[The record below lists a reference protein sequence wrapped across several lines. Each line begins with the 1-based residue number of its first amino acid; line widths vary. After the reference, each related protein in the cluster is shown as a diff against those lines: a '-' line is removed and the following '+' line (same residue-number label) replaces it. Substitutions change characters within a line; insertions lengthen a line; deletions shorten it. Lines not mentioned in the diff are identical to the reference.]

1 MHRQRLT
8 LDESI
13 AQFIAG
19 YFATH
24 ERSPKTITAYTL
36 DLRQFRAFVPRRATL
51 RSLRPEH
58 IEEWSAQMK
67 VDGYA
72 TASIRRKLASVR
84 SFFAY
89 WVRKRVI
96 PYSPLSGIRI
106 ELAASRVL
114 PNFLTLD
121 EVAAILDAAHRSWNE
136 SRGFLALRNL
146 AIIEVM
152 FATGIRVGE
161 LVSLR
166 LSDFHPLER
175 SLLIRGKGRRERLA
189 FFVEP
194 TSFERITSY
203 VTARTSAFASVAAR
217 AAAPASTP
225 HPSAPGGAT
234 TAFASEALFVNA
246 HGHALSTQAV
256 ATVIRSLCRAAG
268 VARRVTPHTFR
279 HTVATLLL
287 RNGADL
293 RVVQEILGHASITM
307 TQRYTHVAKE
317 HVRGALERHHPRRGM

>member
-8 LDESI
+8 LDQSI
-13 AQFIAG
+13 AQFLAG

-24 ERSPKTITAYTL
+24 ERSPKTVTAYTL

-58 IEEWSAQMK
+58 IEEWSAQLK
-67 VDGYA
+67 TDGYA

-96 PYSPLSGIRI
+96 PYSPLSGIKI

-114 PNFLTLD
+114 PNFLTLE
-121 EVAAILDAAHRSWNE
+121 EVSAILDAAHRCWNE
-136 SRGFLALRNL
+136 NRGFLTLRNL

-152 FATGIRVGE
+152 FATGLRVGE

-166 LSDFHPLER
+166 VSDFRPVER

-203 VTARTSAFASVAAR
+203 VATRTT
-217 AAAPASTP
+217 TP
-225 HPSAPGGAT
+225 AT
-234 TAFASEALFVNA
+234 TEALFLNTY
-246 HGHALSTQAV
+246 GHAMSTQTV
-256 ATVIRSLCRAAG
+256 ATVIRTLCRHAG
-268 VARRVTPHTFR
+268 LAKRVTPHTFR

>member
-1 MHRQRLT
+1 MT
-8 LDESI
+8 
-13 AQFIAG
+13 QFLAG

-24 ERSPKTITAYTL
+24 ERSPKTLTAYTL
-36 DLRQFRAFVPRRATL
+36 DLRQFRSFLPRRASL
-51 RSLRPEH
+51 RSLRSEQ
-58 IEEWSAQMK
+58 IEEWSARLK
-67 VDGYA
+67 EDGYA

-96 PYSPLSGIRI
+96 PYSPMSGIKI
-106 ELAASRVL
+106 ELAASRTL

-121 EVAAILDAAHRSWNE
+121 EVAAILDVAHRAWLE
-136 SRGFLALRNL
+136 RRGLGDRTELLALRNL

-152 FATGIRVGE
+152 FATGLRVGE
-161 LVSLR
+161 LVSIR
-166 LSDFHPLER
+166 LTDFRPLER

-194 TSFERITSY
+194 NSFERIQTW
-203 VTARTSAFASVAAR
+203 VATR
-217 AAAPASTP
+217 HQTPAQTD
-225 HPSAPGGAT
+225 
-234 TAFASEALFVNA
+234 ALFVNA
-246 HGHALSTQAV
+246 YGNALSTQTV
-256 ATVIRSLCRAAG
+256 ANVIRTLCTHAG
-268 VARRVTPHTFR
+268 LTKRVTPHTFR

-317 HVRGALERHHPRRGM
+317 HVRGALEKHHPRRGM

>member
-1 MHRQRLT
+1 VPRQRLT
-8 LDESI
+8 LDAAM
-13 AQFIAG
+13 AQFLAG

-24 ERSPKTITAYTL
+24 ERSPKTFTAYAL
-36 DLRQFRAFVPRRATL
+36 DLRQFRSFLPRRASL
-51 RSLRPEH
+51 RSLRSEQ
-58 IEEWSAQMK
+58 IEEWSARLK
-67 VDGYA
+67 EDGYA

-96 PYSPLSGIRI
+96 PYSPMSGIKI
-106 ELAASRVL
+106 ELTASRTL

-121 EVAAILDAAHRSWNE
+121 EVAAILTAATHAYAER
-136 SRGFLALRNL
+136 RGLGDRTEFLALRNL

-152 FATGIRVGE
+152 FATGLRVGE

-166 LSDFHPLER
+166 LTDFRPFEH

-194 TSFERITSY
+194 TSFERISSY
-203 VTARTSAFASVAAR
+203 
-217 AAAPASTP
+217 
-225 HPSAPGGAT
+225 AT
-234 TAFASEALFVNA
+234 TRRDTPSETDSLFVNA
-246 HGHALSTQAV
+246 YGNSLSTQTV
-256 ATVIRSLCRAAG
+256 ANVIRTLCTEAG
-268 VARRVTPHTFR
+268 VTKRVTPHTFR

-317 HVRGALERHHPRRGM
+317 HVRGALEKHHPRRGM

>member
-1 MHRQRLT
+1 VHRQRLT
-8 LDESI
+8 LDQSI
-13 AQFIAG
+13 AQFLAG

-24 ERSPKTITAYTL
+24 ERSPKTVTAYTL

-58 IEEWSAQMK
+58 IEEWSARLK
-67 VDGYA
+67 EDGYA

-96 PYSPLSGIRI
+96 PYSPLSGIKI

-114 PNFLTLD
+114 PNFLTLE
-121 EVAAILDAAHRSWNE
+121 EVSAILDAAHRCWNE
-136 SRGFLALRNL
+136 NRGFLTLRNL

-152 FATGIRVGE
+152 FATGLRVGE

-166 LSDFHPLER
+166 VSDFRPLER

-194 TSFERITSY
+194 ISFERITTY
-203 VTARTSAFASVAAR
+203 VTTRTT
-217 AAAPASTP
+217 TP
-225 HPSAPGGAT
+225 AT
-234 TAFASEALFVNA
+234 TEALFLNA
-246 HGHALSTQAV
+246 YGHALSTQTV
-256 ATVIRSLCRAAG
+256 ATVIRALCRLAG

>member
-8 LDESI
+8 LDQSI
-13 AQFIAG
+13 AQFLAG

-24 ERSPKTITAYTL
+24 ERSPKTVTAYTL
-36 DLRQFRAFVPRRATL
+36 DLRQFRAFVPKRATL

-58 IEEWSAQMK
+58 IEEWSAQLK
-67 VDGYA
+67 TDGYA

-96 PYSPLSGIRI
+96 PYSPLSGIKI

-114 PNFLTLD
+114 PNFLTLE
-121 EVAAILDAAHRSWNE
+121 EVSAILDAAHRCWKDNRS
-136 SRGFLALRNL
+136 FLTLRNL

-152 FATGIRVGE
+152 FATGLRVGE

-166 LSDFHPLER
+166 ISDFRPVER

-194 TSFERITSY
+194 SSFERITAY
-203 VTARTSAFASVAAR
+203 VTTRTT
-217 AAAPASTP
+217 TP
-225 HPSAPGGAT
+225 AT
-234 TAFASEALFVNA
+234 TEALFLNA
-246 HGHALSTQAV
+246 YGHAMSTQTV
-256 ATVIRSLCRAAG
+256 ATVIRTLCRHAG
-268 VARRVTPHTFR
+268 LTKRVTPHTFR

>member
-8 LDESI
+8 LDQSI
-13 AQFIAG
+13 AQFLAG

-24 ERSPKTITAYTL
+24 ERSPKTVTAYTL

-58 IEEWSAQMK
+58 IEEWSAQLK
-67 VDGYA
+67 TDGYA

-96 PYSPLSGIRI
+96 PYSPLSGIKI

-114 PNFLTLD
+114 PNFLTLE
-121 EVAAILDAAHRSWNE
+121 EVSAILDAAHRCWNDN
-136 SRGFLALRNL
+136 RGFLTLRNL

-152 FATGIRVGE
+152 FATGLRVGE

-166 LSDFHPLER
+166 VSDFRPVER

-203 VTARTSAFASVAAR
+203 VATRTT
-217 AAAPASTP
+217 TP
-225 HPSAPGGAT
+225 AT
-234 TAFASEALFVNA
+234 TEALFLNTY
-246 HGHALSTQAV
+246 GHAMSTQTV
-256 ATVIRSLCRAAG
+256 ATVIRTLCRHAG
-268 VARRVTPHTFR
+268 LAKRVTPHTFR

>member
-8 LDESI
+8 LDQSI
-13 AQFIAG
+13 AQFLAG

-24 ERSPKTITAYTL
+24 ERSPKTVTAYTL

-58 IEEWSAQMK
+58 IEEWSAQLK
-67 VDGYA
+67 TDGYA

-96 PYSPLSGIRI
+96 PYSPLSGIKI

-114 PNFLTLD
+114 PNFLTLE
-121 EVAAILDAAHRSWNE
+121 EVSAILDAAHRCWNE
-136 SRGFLALRNL
+136 NRGFLTLRNL

-152 FATGIRVGE
+152 FATGLRVGE

-166 LSDFHPLER
+166 VSDFRPVER

-203 VTARTSAFASVAAR
+203 VATR
-217 AAAPASTP
+217 
-225 HPSAPGGAT
+225 AT
-234 TAFASEALFVNA
+234 TPATTEALFLNTY
-246 HGHALSTQAV
+246 GHAMSTQTV
-256 ATVIRSLCRAAG
+256 ATVIRTLCRHAG
-268 VARRVTPHTFR
+268 LAKRVTPHTFR

>member
-8 LDESI
+8 LDQSI
-13 AQFIAG
+13 AQFLAG

-24 ERSPKTITAYTL
+24 ERSPKTVTAYTL

-51 RSLRPEH
+51 RSLRSEH

-67 VDGYA
+67 TDGYA

-96 PYSPLSGIRI
+96 PYSPLSGIKI

-114 PNFLTLD
+114 PNFLTLE
-121 EVAAILDAAHRSWNE
+121 EVSAILDAAHRCWKEN
-136 SRGFLALRNL
+136 RGFLTLRNL

-152 FATGIRVGE
+152 FATGLRVGE

-166 LSDFHPLER
+166 VSDFRAVER

-203 VTARTSAFASVAAR
+203 VATRTT
-217 AAAPASTP
+217 TP
-225 HPSAPGGAT
+225 AT
-234 TAFASEALFVNA
+234 TEALFLNA
-246 HGHALSTQAV
+246 YGHAMSTQTV
-256 ATVIRSLCRAAG
+256 ATVIRTLCRVAG
-268 VARRVTPHTFR
+268 VTKRVTPHTFR

>member
-8 LDESI
+8 LDQSI
-13 AQFIAG
+13 AQFLAG

-24 ERSPKTITAYTL
+24 ERSPKTVTAYTL
-36 DLRQFRAFVPRRATL
+36 DLRQFRAFVPKRATL

-58 IEEWSAQMK
+58 IEEWSAQLK
-67 VDGYA
+67 TDGYA

-96 PYSPLSGIRI
+96 PYSPLSGIKI

-114 PNFLTLD
+114 PNFLTLE
-121 EVAAILDAAHRSWNE
+121 EVSAILDAAHRCWNE
-136 SRGFLALRNL
+136 NRCFLTLRNL

-152 FATGIRVGE
+152 FATGLRVGE

-166 LSDFHPLER
+166 VSDFRPVER

-203 VTARTSAFASVAAR
+203 VTTRTT
-217 AAAPASTP
+217 TP
-225 HPSAPGGAT
+225 AT
-234 TAFASEALFVNA
+234 TEALFLNA
-246 HGHALSTQAV
+246 YGHAMSTQTV
-256 ATVIRSLCRAAG
+256 ATVIRTLCRHAG
-268 VARRVTPHTFR
+268 LTKRVTPHTFR

>member
-1 MHRQRLT
+1 M
-8 LDESI
+8 
-13 AQFIAG
+13 AQFVTG

-24 ERSPKTITAYTL
+24 ERSPKTVTAYTL

-51 RSLRPEH
+51 RSLKPEH
-58 IEEWSAQMK
+58 IEEWSARLK
-67 VDGYA
+67 ADGYA
-72 TASIRRKLASVR
+72 TASIRRKLASLR
-84 SFFAY
+84 SFLSY

-96 PYSPLSGIRI
+96 PYSPMSGIRV

-114 PNFLTLD
+114 PNFMTLE
-121 EVAAILDAAHRSWNE
+121 EVAAILEAAQRCRVE
-136 SRGFLALRNL
+136 QGTFLALRNL

-152 FATGIRVGE
+152 FATGLRVGE
-161 LVSLR
+161 LVSLS
-166 LSDFHPLER
+166 LSDFRPMER
-175 SLLIRGKGRRERLA
+175 SLLIHGKGRRERLA

-194 TSFERITSY
+194 DSYERITSY
-203 VTARTSAFASVAAR
+203 VAAR
-217 AAAPASTP
+217 VPL
-225 HPSAPGGAT
+225 PG
-234 TAFASEALFVNA
+234 SALFVNA
-246 HGHALSTQAV
+246 SGSPISTQTV
-256 ATVIRSLCRAAG
+256 ANVIRSLCLSAG
-268 VARRVTPHTFR
+268 VTKRVTPHTFR